1 MSEEGSV
8 IVVVMMFA
16 FVFLVLGTALFF
28 MNRNS
33 NAETHLERKDVKA
46 FNVAEAGVDAAMV
59 ALKTSWPRSAS
70 ETVAVDPTEFRDNG
84 FSDTHEYPEPTHGQ
98 FINSLTY
105 DDTDDNPTTEAASRV
120 FYDSNGNDI
129 MWVDSEALVDN
140 ARHRILVKV
149 QRLKMPVE
157 IPDVALVASTA
168 GGNGQGLAVEVDPA
182 YAGSIPE
189 GGADA
194 WYTGLIGK
202 GINKGDDIEL
212 IEVPP
217 GDDPFSE
224 KVPDALIGMLKQM
237 AMNADPGSPY
247 DDTYFDDSEG
257 ADEVSDFL
265 CSAKAP
271 GSIVY
276 FETSV
281 PNGSEVQIGGNSDM
295 GSPEKPV
302 VLIVDARNATNPII
316 DWRGTSAFY
325 GVLIVI
331 GDALLRGTN
340 DIFGCVLSNGAVE
353 NKGGPGVK
361 YNGDYIRKV
370 NEMHTLSVAMVPNS
384 WEEYTIAAASPATTT
399 TDTTTP

>member
-1 MSEEGSV
+1 
-8 IVVVMMFA
+8 MFA
-16 FVFLVLGTALFF
+16 FVFLVLGTALFL

-33 NAETHLERKDVKA
+33 TAETHLERKDVKA

-59 ALKTSWPRSAS
+59 ALKTNWPRSSAES
-70 ETVAVDPTEFRDNG
+70 VTVNPTEFRDNG
-84 FSDTHEYPEPTHGQ
+84 FSDTNQYPDPTHGQ

-105 DDTDDNPTTEAASRV
+105 DDTDDNPTTEATSRV
-120 FYDSNGNDI
+120 FFDSNENDV

-157 IPDVALVASTA
+157 IPDVALVANTA
-168 GGNGQGLAVEVDPA
+168 GGNGQGLAVDVDPA
-182 YAGSIPE
+182 YAGSIPT
-189 GGADA
+189 GGADV
-194 WYTGLIGK
+194 WYTGQGSFK
-202 GINKGDDIEL
+202 KDVNTGADIEL
-212 IEVPP
+212 ITVP
-217 GDDPFSE
+217 DSPFSE
-224 KVPDALIGMLKQM
+224 KVPDSLIGVLKQM
-237 AMNADPGSPY
+237 AMSADPGAPY
-247 DDTYFDDSEG
+247 DSTYFDDSDGE
-257 ADEVSDFL
+257 ALVSTFL
-265 CSAKAP
+265 CDDTKAP

-276 FETSV
+276 YETAA
-281 PNGSEVQIGGNSDM
+281 PDGTDIEIGGNNDM

-302 VLIVDARNATNPII
+302 VLVVDARNATNPII

-340 DIFGCVLSNGAVE
+340 DIFGCVLSSGGVE
-353 NKGGPGVK
+353 NAGGPGIK

-384 WEEYTIAAASPATTT
+384 WEEYTIAATSPSSTTT
-399 TDTTTP
+399 ETTTAP